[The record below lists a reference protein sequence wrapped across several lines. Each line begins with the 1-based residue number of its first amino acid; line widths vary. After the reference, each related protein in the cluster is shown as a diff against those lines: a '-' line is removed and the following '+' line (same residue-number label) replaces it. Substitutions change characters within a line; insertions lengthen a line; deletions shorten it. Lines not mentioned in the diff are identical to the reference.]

1 LVIES
6 SRWLQNCQN
15 VANLTKQLEEKFDLG
30 TRTET
35 LATDFL
41 ENSSSSNAV
50 GGIEKAEEFWNEN
63 LSVVD
68 WLEVY

>member
-35 LATDFL
+35 LASDFL
-41 ENSSSSNAV
+41 ENSSNNV

-68 WLEVY
+68 WLEVFY